1 MPKYKFDM
9 EWLENLIQNKDKI
22 AEHNITISS
31 DDLQLLITFVA
42 GLLGQKQNLEE
53 DVEYWK
59 EKYKELE
66 DSLNNDYDPEIDI
79 PQIHGENISW

>member
-9 EWLENLIQNKDKI
+9 KWLENLIQNKDKI
-22 AEHNITISS
+22 VEHNITISS
-31 DDLQLLITFVA
+31 DDLQLLITFVDV
-42 GLLGQKQNLEE
+42 LLGQKQTLEE

-66 DSLNNDYDPEIDI
+66 NSLNNDYDPEIEV
-79 PQIHGENISW
+79 PEIHGEGISW